1 MRVPHPLLEPP
12 YQERRHQRASGPGG
26 AARRHLHK
34 RIGVRRHARGDTPF
48 VDAGRCDDLQ
58 ARRLKPKQ
66 LATRAGTGG
75 RAPRA
80 RTGGPRADVTDLD
93 LPALPALVALLVA
106 VFSLPYLRRDF
117 NAQVAIANR
126 RVVPGGK
133 VIYRE
138 LLPLYLALFH
148 VHLDNVHQQFV
159 LLNGPQ
165 GLLFVSRGLHGIHGR
180 RVRRRLLRDHGLL
193 RHRIGGILVQ
203 IVQIVQTVQIEQ
215 IVLVQALQGL
225 SHEGGDGIVLLKV
238 VDKIC
243 EGPLTS
249 FWGARRHGAR
259 VESERVCRVF

>member
-1 MRVPHPLLEPP
+1 VRVPHPLLEPP

-26 AARRHLHK
+26 AARWHLHK

-117 NAQVAIANR
+117 NAQVAIANH

-165 GLLFVSRGLHGIHGR
+165 GLL
-180 RVRRRLLRDHGLL
+180 RDHGLL

-203 IVQIVQTVQIEQ
+203 IVQIVQTVQIVQ

-225 SHEGGDGIVLLKV
+225 CHEGGDGIVLLKV

-259 VESERVCRVF
+259 VESERVCRVLKK